1 MSYFTANVNADADAD
16 AIVIVI
22 VIVIIIVIPCG
33 HRLSYFVV
41 AARFI
46 VTSPLQRQVQVQVIA
61 YCMSIT
67 RELTLA
73 FCMIWGV
80 QLKNQGQRANYLTE

>member
-1 MSYFTANVNADADAD
+1 MSYFTADADADADAD

-22 VIVIIIVIPCG
+22 VIVIPCG

-41 AARFI
+41 AVAARFI
-46 VTSPLQRQVQVQVIA
+46 VTAPLQRQVQVID

-67 RELTLA
+67 RTRELALD
-73 FCMIWGV
+73 FCMMWV
-80 QLKNQGQRANYLTE
+80 